1 MLQTHLSK
9 IVGLTGLLLLTAITL
24 ISKNSFA
31 MQVKSGGLEEETT
44 LIGELGDKFGILAAL
59 IRPTT
64 CRCLV
69 EVSLVVLVYPAI

>member
-31 MQVKSGGLEEETT
+31 MQVKSGGLEEEAA
-44 LIGELGDKFGILAAL
+44 LIGELGVRFGIPATS
-59 IRPTT
+59 IRRIT

-69 EVSLVVLVYPAI
+69 EVSPVVLVYPAI